1 MKSFSARVLAVVAI
15 LSLIGNVLMYL
26 RYSTGRP
33 LVTVGS
39 SVITK
44 KEYQDQ
50 LEHQA
55 GQAVLSKLVLDKLV
69 TQAAAKAGVSP
80 TNKDVDARIAAIE
93 RRAPQLLTPYQQDPS
108 KMAEFRQDLWNN
120 IALENLR
127 AHEVNV
133 TPSEVAAYYN
143 AHKAAFALPQ
153 QVKTI
158 TVVSPSSMD
167 AATAADLLRQ
177 KTPLD
182 VIARQPRLHVIG
194 VNGYSA
200 NLEGL
205 PLALRKQISDYCQRG
220 KIGDVRTFHLNSPK
234 ESTFLTF
241 QVVSSSQAAIPPL
254 AQIQGQVARIVQLER
269 APSEQ
274 EELSRLYQAS
284 KPTFN
289 SEKYAA
295 YFDALDHA
303 PQGQSDHKTANVP

>member
-1 MKSFSARVLAVVAI
+1 MKSFSARVLAVVAV

-26 RYSTGRP
+26 RYSTSRP
-33 LVTVGS
+33 LVTVGG

-55 GQAVLSKLVLDKLV
+55 GQAVLSKMVFEKLIR
-69 TQAAAKAGVSP
+69 QAAAKAGVSP
-80 TNKDVDARIAAIE
+80 TAKDVDDRIAAIE
-93 RRAPQLLTPYQQDPS
+93 RRAPALLTPYQQDKT
-108 KMAEFRQDLWNN
+108 KMSEFRQDLWNN

-127 AHEVNV
+127 VNEVKV
-133 TPSEVAAYYN
+133 TPSEVTAYYQT
-143 AHKAAFALPQ
+143 HIAAFALPQ
-153 QVKTI
+153 QVKSI
-158 TVVSPSSMD
+158 TVVSSSSID
-167 AATAADLLRQ
+167 AATAADLLSQ

-200 NLEGL
+200 NLESL
-205 PLALRKQISDYCQRG
+205 PLALRKQIRDYCQHGR
-220 KIGDVRTFHLNSPK
+220 IGDVRTFHLDSPK
-234 ESTFLTF
+234 DSVFLTF
-241 QVVSSSQAAIPPL
+241 QMVSSSKAAIPPL
-254 AQIQGQVARIVQLER
+254 ALIQGQVTRLAQLER

-274 EELSRLYQAS
+274 EELARLYQTA

-295 YFDALDHA
+295 YFDAVDHT
-303 PQGQSDHKTANVP
+303 PQGRNDSKTASIP

>member
-1 MKSFSARVLAVVAI
+1 MKSFSARVFAIVAV

-26 RYSTGRP
+26 RWSPSRP
-33 LVTVGS
+33 LATVGG
-39 SVITK
+39 SVITRRDYQNHL
-44 KEYQDQ
+44 EY
-50 LEHQA
+50 QA

-69 TQAAAKAGVSP
+69 AQAAAREGVTP
-80 TNKDVDARIAAIE
+80 TTKDVDARIAAIE
-93 RRAPQLLTPYQQDPS
+93 RRAPQLLTPYQQDET
-108 KMAEFRQDLWNN
+108 KMSEFRQDLRTN

-127 AHEVNV
+127 VNEVKV

-143 AHKAAFALPQ
+143 AHKATFALSQ
-153 QVKTI
+153 QVKSI
-158 TVVSPSSMD
+158 TVISPSSMD
-167 AATAADLLRQ
+167 AATATDLLRQ

-200 NLEGL
+200 NLQGL
-205 PLALRKQISDYCQRG
+205 PLALRKQISNFFQHG
-220 KIGDVRTFHLNSPK
+220 KIGDVRTFHFTSPK

-241 QVVSSSQAAIPPL
+241 QVVSISQAAIPPL
-254 AQIQGQVARIVQLER
+254 GQIQDQVTRIVQLER

-274 EELSRLYQAS
+274 EELARLYQTS

-303 PQGQSDHKTANVP
+303 PQGQNANKNANVP